1 LPSFKGDADVTKLIG
16 LPPAAADNV
25 GMSYSFPGFRN
36 RGEAFTAVHRVLSM
50 MDNAGH
56 CHSNRST
63 IKPPWSQT
71 KGPHQSEPRLRTVS
85 EPRLRTVSEPPLALE
100 RRDHVLERLS
110 RRPLRPAHGPDLAAV
125 AAAAKELIAA

>member
-1 LPSFKGDADVTKLIG
+1 MTKLIG

-85 EPRLRTVSEPPLALE
+85 EPPLALE